1 VVEEIAPVRPRPAG
15 LMRLLVRTPVLLY
28 RMGLGGLIGK
38 HTLLLTTTGR
48 RTGLRRVVPLDYQ
61 QEGDILYLI
70 AEQGTRSPW
79 YRNLVAN
86 PEVEVQ
92 MGSRRMNGAA
102 TPVTDP
108 QQKANVFRLFWRRS
122 EKLAERYYGIPRGAS
137 DEELLR
143 LAPQRAVVAVGLCP
157 S

>member
-1 VVEEIAPVRPRPAG
+1 MEDIPPVRPRATG
-15 LMRLLVRTPVLLY
+15 LMRVLVRTPVLLY
-28 RMGLGGLIGK
+28 RLGLGGLIGK

-48 RTGLRRVVPLDYQ
+48 RTGLPRVVPLDYQ
-61 QEGDILYLI
+61 QEGDTLYLI

-92 MGSRRMNGAA
+92 VGSRKARGVA
-102 TPVTDP
+102 TPLTDP
-108 QQKANVFRLFWRRS
+108 QEKAHVLKLFVRRS
-122 EKLAERYYGIPRGAS
+122 TSMAERYYGIPRGTS
-137 DEELLR
+137 DEELLQ
-143 LAPQRAVVAVGLCP
+143 LAPQRAVVAVRPLV

>member
-1 VVEEIAPVRPRPAG
+1 MG
-15 LMRLLVRTPVLLY
+15 LMRVLVRTPVLLY
-28 RMGLGGLIGK
+28 RLGLGGLIGK

-48 RTGLRRVVPLDYQ
+48 RTGLARVVPLDYQ
-61 QEGDILYLI
+61 QEGDTLYLI

-92 MGSRRMNGAA
+92 VGSRKMRGVA
-102 TPVTDP
+102 TPLADP
-108 QQKANVFRLFWRRS
+108 QEKAHVLKLFVRRS
-122 EKLAERYYGIPRGAS
+122 ASMAERYYGIPRGTS

-143 LAPQRAVVAVGLCP
+143 LAPQRAVVAVRP
-157 S
+157 RAS